1 MREFVMLAK
10 TFDPTKHRIAG
21 WYLSE
26 KYDGQRCF
34 WDGGISQGKWK
45 ADIPWANT
53 LKDERYV
60 IPQKCTGLWSRY
72 GNVIHA
78 PLWFIEKLPLGVMLD
93 GELYIDRGQFQRT
106 RKIISTIEP
115 GPGWKDIRF
124 LVFDNPAPQLIFQD
138 GKINNPNFKKE
149 ISWAACASM
158 VSPGKWVPYDEVYN
172 WMAYHSTFPNE
183 HIGVVEQTQL
193 SWNEKLAVREMYE
206 ALEHVSKLGGEGLML
221 RRPDT
226 GWVPHRTPNLLKV
239 KPMKMDDAIV
249 RGYMWSMDGKLRGL
263 MGALLVEWQEKRFHI
278 SGFTDDE
285 RQLYFNDSIANGLWQ
300 EGQPCQDGVYSK
312 YFPIGSVVKFRYA
325 SLTDDGLPR
334 EARYA
339 R

>member
-10 TFDPTKHRIAG
+10 TFDPSKHKIAG
-21 WYLSE
+21 WYVSE

-45 ADIPWANT
+45 AEIPWANT

-60 IPQKCTGLWSRY
+60 FPQKCTGLWSRY

-78 PLWFIEKLPLGVMLD
+78 PLWFIEQLPQGVMLD

-106 RKIISTIEP
+106 RKIISTLEP
-115 GPGWKDIRF
+115 GPGWKDVKY

-149 ISWAACASM
+149 IKWDECMKM
-158 VSPGKWVPYDEVYN
+158 VDPGNWVTFDETYN
-172 WMAYHSTFPNE
+172 WFMYHSN
-183 HIGVVEQTQL
+183 VEASHTNIVPQIKL
-193 SWNEKLAVREMYE
+193 SWNEKVAREEMYE
-206 ALEHVSKLGGEGLML
+206 YLHLVTVKNGEGLIL
-221 RRPDT
+221 RRPDV

-239 KPMKMDDAIV
+239 KPMNKDDAIV
-249 RGYMWSMDGKLRGL
+249 RGYVWSMEGKLHGL
-263 MGALLVEWQEKRFHI
+263 MGALRVEWQEKLFLL

-285 RQLYFNDSIANGLWQ
+285 RQLYYNDSIANGLWK
-300 EGQPCQDGVYSK
+300 EGEPCQEGVYSK
-312 YFPIGSVVKFRYA
+312 HFPIGSKVSFRYA
-325 SLTDDGLPR
+325 SLTDDGYPR
-334 EARYA
+334 EGRYA